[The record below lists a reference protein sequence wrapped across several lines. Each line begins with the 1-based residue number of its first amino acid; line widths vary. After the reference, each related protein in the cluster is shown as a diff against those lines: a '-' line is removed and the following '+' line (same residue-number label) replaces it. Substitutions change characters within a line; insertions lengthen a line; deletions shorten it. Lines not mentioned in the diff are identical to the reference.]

1 MKARE
6 ANQRF
11 GAEAMAT
18 VAVAHAQALTAKEA
32 TVAATAAMEVVAEA
46 GSAAVA
52 VDRNHERHQV

>member
-1 MKARE
+1 
-6 ANQRF
+6 
-11 GAEAMAT
+11 MAT

-32 TVAATAAMEVVAEA
+32 TVAATVAMEVVAEA